1 MSGLRGSGRSMG
13 ILGVLFAGSVLGTG
27 AVHAQNVAPVI
38 SGTPPTRAAP
48 GEFYEFRPVAS
59 DANGDR
65 LRFSVSS
72 KPRWVSFDSKSG
84 RLYGTP
90 SNRDVGRSYGFT
102 ISVSDGKVAVSLP
115 AFTVSVSDSAPP
127 TIGGVPSVSAKETE
141 LYAFVPIASDPDG
154 DALQFSI
161 ANKPA
166 WAIFTASNGLLSG
179 IPPIGSKGTYSN
191 VTISVS
197 DGHTSSALPPFN
209 ITVGAAPNQPP
220 SIWGVPAP
228 SVEVGKTYTFKP
240 SASDPEGRPLTFSIQ
255 SLPAWASFDSA
266 TGLLSG
272 TPPVSYAGKY
282 SNIVIAATDGSASAS
297 LAPFSI
303 EVIATNKPPTI
314 SGVPSPTV
322 RAGQTYAFT
331 PTALDPDG
339 QKLTFSIYNK
349 PGWAQF
355 DSLTGRLSGS
365 PADANAGT
373 YSGIQIAV
381 SDGQY
386 SASLPTFSISVQK
399 TASGIAT
406 LSWVPPTTNV
416 DGTPIANLAGFRIAY
431 GQSSASLTSS
441 LDIPS
446 PGITSAVIENLT
458 VGTWYF
464 AVKAYTSTNVESDLS
479 NIAQKTVL

>member
-1 MSGLRGSGRSMG
+1 MSELRGSGHWIG
-13 ILGVLFAGSVLGTG
+13 ILGVLFVGSVLGAGT
-27 AVHAQNVAPVI
+27 VHAQNVAPVI
-38 SGTPPTRAAP
+38 SGTPPTHAAP

-90 SNRDVGRSYGFT
+90 SSRDVGRSYVFT
-102 ISVSDGKVAVSLP
+102 ISVSDGKVTVSLP
-115 AFTVSVSDSAPP
+115 AFSVSVSASAPP
-127 TIGGVPSVSAKETE
+127 TIGGVPPVSAKETE
-141 LYAFVPIASDPDG
+141 LYAFVPTASDPDG
-154 DALQFSI
+154 DALRFSI

-166 WAIFTASNGLLSG
+166 WASFTASNGLLSG
-179 IPPIGSKGTYSN
+179 IPPIGSTGTYSN

-197 DGHTSSALPPFN
+197 DGQTSSALPPFN
-209 ITVGAAPNQPP
+209 VTVGAAPNQPP

-228 SVEVGKTYTFKP
+228 SVEVGKTYSFKP
-240 SASDPEGRPLTFSIQ
+240 SASDPEGKSLTFSIQ

-272 TPPVSYAGKY
+272 TPAVSYAGKY
-282 SNIVIAATDGSASAS
+282 PNIVITATDGSASAS

-314 SGVPSPTV
+314 SGVPSGTV
-322 RAGQTYAFT
+322 AVGQTYAFT
-331 PTALDPDG
+331 PSALDPEG

-349 PGWAQF
+349 PAWAQF
-355 DSLTGRLSGS
+355 DSLTGTLSGK
-365 PADANAGT
+365 PVDANAGT
-373 YSGIQIAV
+373 YSNIQIAV

-386 SASLPTFSISVQK
+386 SAALPAFAIAVQK
-399 TASGIAT
+399 STSGTAT
-406 LSWVPPTTNV
+406 LSWVPPATNV
-416 DGTPIANLAGFRIAY
+416 DGTPITNLAGFRIAY
-431 GQSSASLTSS
+431 GQSAASLTQS

-446 PGITSAVIENLT
+446 PGVTSAVIENLA

-479 NIAQKTVL
+479 NLAQKTVL